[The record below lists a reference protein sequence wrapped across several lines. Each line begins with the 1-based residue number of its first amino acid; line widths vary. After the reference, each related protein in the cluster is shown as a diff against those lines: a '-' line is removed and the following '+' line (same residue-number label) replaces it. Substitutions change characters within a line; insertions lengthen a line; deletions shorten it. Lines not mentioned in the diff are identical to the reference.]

1 MIASIDKLQQ
11 IRLVVDVDTQSHF
24 FLNNSKVCVQN
35 HRQVLTNILKVV
47 HWANLQNIH
56 MVSTVQTLGQ
66 YRKFLIGGADGQK
79 KIRHTLCR
87 RCISFEASDCTDLL
101 PEIFEKY
108 EQVIFCKR
116 CFDPFAEPRADRML
130 SESEADEFILIG
142 AATEGAVRATA
153 LGLLTRHK
161 KVTVLIDA
169 TGSYDKKIGET
180 TLRLLRERGA
190 KLTNTARFLAS
201 SDVGRWVG

>member
-1 MIASIDKLQQ
+1 MIASIDKLQR
-11 IRLVVDVDTQSHF
+11 IRLVVDIDTQSHF

-35 HRQVLTNILKVV
+35 HRQVLTNILRVI

-56 MVSTVQTLGQ
+56 MISTVQTLGQ
-66 YRKFLIGGADGQK
+66 YRNFMIGGRDGQE

-87 RCISFEASDCTDLL
+87 RCIRYDASDCTDLI
-101 PEIFEKY
+101 PGIFEKY

-116 CFDPFAEPRADRML
+116 CFDPFVEPRADRML
-130 SESEADEFILIG
+130 SEFEADEFVLIG

-153 LGLLTRHK
+153 LGLLARHK
-161 KVTVLIDA
+161 KVTVLVDA

-190 KLTNTARFLAS
+190 KLVKTARFLAS
-201 SDVGRWVG
+201 SGLGRWVG